1 MKKVFG
7 ILVLVSLLS
16 GKSHAN
22 FDGILVCGD
31 LNIYINEIKK
41 ISTVN
46 GEDFYLESYPET
58 FNLSLK
64 QEKKPDNYIGRV
76 RINRILGFASIQ
88 SWKRQTDGN
97 WQVRLIQVDCKEK
110 KRKF

>member
-1 MKKVFG
+1 MKKLIG
-7 ILVLVSLLS
+7 IVVLVFLLS

-31 LNIYINEIKK
+31 LNIYINETKK

-46 GEDFYLESYPET
+46 GEDFYFKSYPET
-58 FNLSLK
+58 FNLYLK
-64 QEKKPDNYIGRV
+64 KEKKPDNHIGRV
-76 RINRILGFASIQ
+76 TINRILGFASIDIWQ
-88 SWKRQTDGN
+88 RQTDGN
-97 WQVRLIQVDCKEK
+97 WQVKLIQVDCKEK